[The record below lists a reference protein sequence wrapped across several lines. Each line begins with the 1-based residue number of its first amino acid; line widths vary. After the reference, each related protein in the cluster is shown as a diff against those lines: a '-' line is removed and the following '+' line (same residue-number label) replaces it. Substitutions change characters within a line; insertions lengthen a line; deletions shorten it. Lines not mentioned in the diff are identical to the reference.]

1 MSSRPATGPEGR
13 LRQQTARLA
22 PGGRLWSESAVRR
35 ALPRVRAAGVWSL
48 CPGGILIDSGPTW
61 ARYGPVT
68 VGIAGYV
75 HVTGTATAAGSLWVA
90 AVEPDPGN
98 PAPVLIPLPADP
110 IVLSPSSLDFDLPP
124 GPGGNLVGAGRVLWW
139 RLEWNTPGMFSA
151 LCSTMVEV
159 G

>member
-1 MSSRPATGPEGR
+1 MSTRPATGPQGR

-61 ARYGPVT
+61 ARYGPAT
-68 VGIAGYV
+68 IGIAGYV
-75 HVTGTATAAGSLWVA
+75 HITGTAAHPGQVWVS
-90 AVEPDPGN
+90 AVEPDPAN
-98 PAPVLIPLPADP
+98 PPAYIDTLPAAALTLPTGPCD
-110 IVLSPSSLDFDLPP
+110 VDLPP

-139 RLEWNTPGMFSA
+139 RVDWDTPGMFSA